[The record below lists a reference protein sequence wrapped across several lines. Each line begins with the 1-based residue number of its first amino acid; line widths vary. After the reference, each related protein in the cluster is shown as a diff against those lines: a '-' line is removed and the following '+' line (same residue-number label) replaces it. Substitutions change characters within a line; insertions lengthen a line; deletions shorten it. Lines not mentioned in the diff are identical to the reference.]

1 MFGLL
6 SSLASGRLSSS
17 TSKLNSDPFI
27 PSLSHSPIISH
38 AAVGVGKLL
47 FPIFALALDLPE
59 DYFDDK
65 VRYNRTFSPCRDR
78 EDPLG

>member
-6 SSLASGRLSSS
+6 SSLTSGKLSSS
-17 TSKLNSDPFI
+17 TSKLNSDPPL
-27 PSLSHSPIISH
+27 PSWSHSSAISH

-59 DYFDDK
+59 DHFDDK
-65 VRYNRTFSPCRDR
+65 VRYNRTFSYLLALSRS
-78 EDPLG
+78 